1 MKKTG
6 IHFARV
12 ARSERLR
19 KIWRVLR
26 DGKKHSSLEL
36 QRKTGSVCIGTDVSE
51 LRHNAGYDILC
62 NYRSLSVYGRKV
74 YDYQMVK
81 GAK

>member
-19 KIWRVLR
+19 KLWRVLN
-26 DGKKHSSLEL
+26 DGEKHTSLEL

-51 LRHNAGYDILC
+51 LRHNSGFSVSC
-62 NYRSLSVYGRKV
+62 EYRGVSHTGKKI
-74 YDYQMVK
+74 YDYQMVSGSK
-81 GAK
+81 